1 MLSKVIAIAQQK
13 GGTGKTTLAVH
24 LALAFIK
31 YHNLKVAIIDTD
43 PQGSLG
49 KWFMIRTEKKISND
63 NLTFKTAS
71 LWGAQYESK
80 TLKNDNDIV
89 IIDTPPKIESDARPS
104 IEAADLVLIPMAAS
118 HVDFW
123 ATGAIVE
130 IAKKANKK
138 ILIQINRSNQRSKL
152 ITKTNDFIKSL
163 NFKTASLWGAQYESK
178 ILKKDHDVII
188 IDTPPKIESD
198 ARPSI
203 EAADLVLIP
212 VTPSHVD
219 FWATEA
225 IVEIAKKANKKILIQ
240 INRAN
245 QRSKLIS
252 KTNEYIKSINVSS
265 TNTIIGNRQIYAS
278 SMGEGKTAVEKQK
291 KSNAVEEMK
300 KLSDQILEEL
310 K

>member
-1 MLSKVIAIAQQK
+1 MLSKVITISQQK

-24 LALAFIK
+24 LAMAFIK

-49 KWFMIRTEKKISND
+49 KWFMIRSERKVSNE

-80 TLKNDNDIV
+80 TLKNDHDIV

-138 ILIQINRSNQRSKL
+138 ILAQINRSSQRSKL
-152 ITKTNDFIKSL
+152 IDKTKDFIKSL
-163 NFKTASLWGAQYESK
+163 
-178 ILKKDHDVII
+178 
-188 IDTPPKIESD
+188 
-198 ARPSI
+198 
-203 EAADLVLIP
+203 DL
-212 VTPSHVD
+212 
-219 FWATEA
+219 
-225 IVEIAKKANKKILIQ
+225 Q
-240 INRAN
+240 
-245 QRSKLIS
+245 
-252 KTNEYIKSINVSS
+252 S
-265 TNTIIGNRQIYAS
+265 TDSIIGNRQIYTS
-278 SMGEGKTAVEKQK
+278 SMGEGKTAVEKQRK
-291 KSNAVEEMK
+291 GNAVDEIK
-300 KLSDQILEEL
+300 KLSGQILNQL
-310 K
+310 N

>member
-1 MLSKVIAIAQQK
+1 MLSKVITISQQK
-13 GGTGKTTLAVH
+13 GGSGKTTLAVH

-31 YHNLKVAIIDTD
+31 YHNLKVAVIDTD

-49 KWFMIRTEKKISND
+49 KWFMIRTEKKVSND

-80 TLKNDNDIV
+80 TLKKDHDIV

-104 IEAADLVLIPMAAS
+104 IESADLVLIPVAAS

-138 ILIQINRSNQRSKL
+138 ILIQINRSSQRSKL
-152 ITKTNDFIKSL
+152 ITKTNEFIKSL
-163 NFKTASLWGAQYESK
+163 
-178 ILKKDHDVII
+178 
-188 IDTPPKIESD
+188 
-198 ARPSI
+198 
-203 EAADLVLIP
+203 DL
-212 VTPSHVD
+212 S
-219 FWATEA
+219 AT
-225 IVEIAKKANKKILIQ
+225 K
-240 INRAN
+240 
-245 QRSKLIS
+245 
-252 KTNEYIKSINVSS
+252 
-265 TNTIIGNRQIYAS
+265 TIIGNRQIFAA

-291 KSNAVEEMK
+291 KSSAVEEIK
-300 KLSDQILEEL
+300 QLSEQILSEI

>member
-1 MLSKVIAIAQQK
+1 MLSKVITISQQK
-13 GGTGKTTLAVH
+13 GGSGKTTLAVH

-49 KWFMIRTEKKISND
+49 KWFMIRTEKKVSNE

-80 TLKNDNDIV
+80 TLKKDHDIV

-104 IEAADLVLIPMAAS
+104 IESADLVLIPVAAS

-138 ILIQINRSNQRSKL
+138 ILIQINRSSQRSKL
-152 ITKTNDFIKSL
+152 IIKTNEFIKSL
-163 NFKTASLWGAQYESK
+163 
-178 ILKKDHDVII
+178 
-188 IDTPPKIESD
+188 
-198 ARPSI
+198 
-203 EAADLVLIP
+203 DL
-212 VTPSHVD
+212 S
-219 FWATEA
+219 AT
-225 IVEIAKKANKKILIQ
+225 K
-240 INRAN
+240 
-245 QRSKLIS
+245 
-252 KTNEYIKSINVSS
+252 
-265 TNTIIGNRQIYAS
+265 TIIGNRQIFAA

-291 KSNAVEEMK
+291 KSSAVEEIK
-300 KLSDQILEEL
+300 QLSEQILSEI

>member
-1 MLSKVIAIAQQK
+1 MLSKVITISQQK

-24 LALAFIK
+24 LAMAFIK

-49 KWFMIRTEKKISND
+49 KWFMIRTEKKVSNE

-80 TLKNDNDIV
+80 TLKNDHDIV

-138 ILIQINRSNQRSKL
+138 ILAQINRSSQRSKL
-152 ITKTNDFIKSL
+152 IDKTKDFIKSL
-163 NFKTASLWGAQYESK
+163 
-178 ILKKDHDVII
+178 
-188 IDTPPKIESD
+188 
-198 ARPSI
+198 
-203 EAADLVLIP
+203 DL
-212 VTPSHVD
+212 
-219 FWATEA
+219 
-225 IVEIAKKANKKILIQ
+225 Q
-240 INRAN
+240 
-245 QRSKLIS
+245 
-252 KTNEYIKSINVSS
+252 S
-265 TNTIIGNRQIYAS
+265 TDTIIGNRQIYTS

-291 KSNAVEEMK
+291 KGNAVDEIK
-300 KLSDQILEEL
+300 KLSDQILNQL
-310 K
+310 N

>member
-1 MLSKVIAIAQQK
+1 MLSKVITIAQQK

-49 KWFMIRTEKKISND
+49 KWFMIRSEKKISNE

-80 TLKNDNDIV
+80 SLK
-89 IIDTPPKIESDARPS
+89 
-104 IEAADLVLIPMAAS
+104 
-118 HVDFW
+118 
-123 ATGAIVE
+123 
-130 IAKKANKK
+130 
-138 ILIQINRSNQRSKL
+138 Q
-152 ITKTNDFIKSL
+152 
-163 NFKTASLWGAQYESK
+163 
-178 ILKKDHDVII
+178 DHDIII

-198 ARPSI
+198 ARPAI
-203 EAADLVLIP
+203 EAANLVLIP
-212 VTPSHVD
+212 VAPSPVD

-225 IVEIAKKANKKILIQ
+225 IIDIAKKAKRKILIQ

-245 QRSKLIS
+245 HRSKLIS
-252 KTNEYIKSINVSS
+252 KTLEYIENLKIKA
-265 TNTIIGNRQIYAS
+265 TNTLIGNRQIFVA
-278 SMGEGKTAVEKQK
+278 SMGEGKTAIEKQRTGK
-291 KSNAVEEMK
+291 AVEEVK
-300 KLSDQILEEL
+300 NISNQILLEI

>member
-1 MLSKVIAIAQQK
+1 MLSKVITISQQK

-49 KWFMIRTEKKISND
+49 KWFVIRSEKKVSND

-80 TLKNDNDIV
+80 TLKKDNDIV

-104 IEAADLVLIPMAAS
+104 IEASDLVIIPM
-118 HVDFW
+118 
-123 ATGAIVE
+123 
-130 IAKKANKK
+130 
-138 ILIQINRSNQRSKL
+138 
-152 ITKTNDFIKSL
+152 
-163 NFKTASLWGAQYESK
+163 
-178 ILKKDHDVII
+178 
-188 IDTPPKIESD
+188 
-198 ARPSI
+198 
-203 EAADLVLIP
+203 
-212 VTPSHVD
+212 TPSHVD

-225 IVEIAKKANKKILIQ
+225 IIEIAKKAKKKILIQ

-245 QRSKLIS
+245 RRSKLIS
-252 KTNEYIKSINVSS
+252 KTNEYINSINVSA
-265 TNTIIGNRQIYAS
+265 TKTIIGHRQIFAA

-291 KSNAVEEMK
+291 KSNAVEEIK
-300 KLSDQILEEL
+300 ELSEEILLEL

>member
-1 MLSKVIAIAQQK
+1 MLSKVITVAQQK

-31 YHNLKVAIIDTD
+31 YHNFKVAIIDTD

-49 KWFMIRTEKKISND
+49 KWFMIRSENNICNK

-80 TLKNDNDIV
+80 L
-89 IIDTPPKIESDARPS
+89 
-104 IEAADLVLIPMAAS
+104 
-118 HVDFW
+118 
-123 ATGAIVE
+123 
-130 IAKKANKK
+130 
-138 ILIQINRSNQRSKL
+138 
-152 ITKTNDFIKSL
+152 
-163 NFKTASLWGAQYESK
+163 
-178 ILKKDHDVII
+178 LKKDHDIII

-198 ARPSI
+198 ARPAI

-212 VTPSHVD
+212 VAPSHVD

-225 IVEIAKKANKKILIQ
+225 IIDIAKKAKRKILIQ

-245 QRSKLIS
+245 HRSKLIS
-252 KTNEYIKSINVSS
+252 QTLEYIGSLKVKA
-265 TNTIIGNRQIYAS
+265 TNSLIGHRQIFVS
-278 SMGEGKTAVEKQK
+278 SMGLGKTAVEKQRSGK
-291 KSNAVEEMK
+291 AIEEIKNISN
-300 KLSDQILEEL
+300 QILLEI

>member
-1 MLSKVIAIAQQK
+1 MLSKVITISQQK

-24 LALAFIK
+24 LAMAFIK

-43 PQGSLG
+43 PQGSMG
-49 KWFMIRTEKKISND
+49 KWFMIRTEKKVSNE

-80 TLKNDNDIV
+80 TLKNDHDIV

-138 ILIQINRSNQRSKL
+138 ILVQINRSNQRSKL
-152 ITKTNDFIKSL
+152 INKTKDFIKSL
-163 NFKTASLWGAQYESK
+163 
-178 ILKKDHDVII
+178 
-188 IDTPPKIESD
+188 
-198 ARPSI
+198 
-203 EAADLVLIP
+203 DL
-212 VTPSHVD
+212 
-219 FWATEA
+219 
-225 IVEIAKKANKKILIQ
+225 Q
-240 INRAN
+240 
-245 QRSKLIS
+245 
-252 KTNEYIKSINVSS
+252 S
-265 TNTIIGNRQIYAS
+265 TQTIIGNRQIYTS

-291 KSNAVEEMK
+291 KVM
-300 KLSDQILEEL
+300 L
-310 K
+310 

>member
-1 MLSKVIAIAQQK
+1 MLSKVITISQQK

-24 LALAFIK
+24 LAMAFIK

-49 KWFMIRTEKKISND
+49 KWFMIRTENKVSNE

-80 TLKNDNDIV
+80 TLKNDHDIV

-138 ILIQINRSNQRSKL
+138 ILAQINRSSQRSKL
-152 ITKTNDFIKSL
+152 IDKTKDFIKSL
-163 NFKTASLWGAQYESK
+163 
-178 ILKKDHDVII
+178 
-188 IDTPPKIESD
+188 
-198 ARPSI
+198 
-203 EAADLVLIP
+203 DLQ
-212 VTPSHVD
+212 S
-219 FWATEA
+219 TE
-225 IVEIAKKANKKILIQ
+225 
-240 INRAN
+240 
-245 QRSKLIS
+245 
-252 KTNEYIKSINVSS
+252 
-265 TNTIIGNRQIYAS
+265 TIIGNRQIYTS
-278 SMGEGKTAVEKQK
+278 SMGEGKTAVEKQRK
-291 KSNAVEEMK
+291 GNAVDEIK
-300 KLSDQILEEL
+300 KLSDQILNQL
-310 K
+310 N

>member
-1 MLSKVIAIAQQK
+1 MLSKVITISQQK
-13 GGTGKTTLAVH
+13 GGSGKTTLAVH

-49 KWFMIRTEKKISND
+49 KWFMIRTEKKVSND

-80 TLKNDNDIV
+80 SLKKDHDIV

-104 IEAADLVLIPMAAS
+104 IESADLVLIPIAAS

-138 ILIQINRSNQRSKL
+138 ILIQINRSSQRSKL
-152 ITKTNDFIKSL
+152 ITKTNEFIKSL
-163 NFKTASLWGAQYESK
+163 
-178 ILKKDHDVII
+178 
-188 IDTPPKIESD
+188 
-198 ARPSI
+198 
-203 EAADLVLIP
+203 DL
-212 VTPSHVD
+212 S
-219 FWATEA
+219 AT
-225 IVEIAKKANKKILIQ
+225 K
-240 INRAN
+240 
-245 QRSKLIS
+245 
-252 KTNEYIKSINVSS
+252 
-265 TNTIIGNRQIYAS
+265 TIIGNRQIFAS

-291 KSNAVEEMK
+291 KTSAVEEIK
-300 KLSDQILEEL
+300 QLSEQILSEV

>member
-1 MLSKVIAIAQQK
+1 MLSKVITIAQQK

-31 YHNLKVAIIDTD
+31 YHNLKIAIIDTD

-49 KWFMIRTEKKISND
+49 KWFMIRTEKNISNA

-80 TLKNDNDIV
+80 
-89 IIDTPPKIESDARPS
+89 S
-104 IEAADLVLIPMAAS
+104 
-118 HVDFW
+118 
-123 ATGAIVE
+123 
-130 IAKKANKK
+130 
-138 ILIQINRSNQRSKL
+138 
-152 ITKTNDFIKSL
+152 
-163 NFKTASLWGAQYESK
+163 
-178 ILKKDHDVII
+178 LKKDHDIII

-198 ARPSI
+198 ARPAI

-212 VTPSHVD
+212 VAPSHVD

-225 IVEIAKKANKKILIQ
+225 IIDIAKKAKRKILIQ

-245 QRSKLIS
+245 HRSKLIS
-252 KTNEYIKSINVSS
+252 QTLEYINSLKVKA
-265 TNTIIGNRQIYAS
+265 TDTLIGHRQIFVS
-278 SMGEGKTAVEKQK
+278 SMGIGKTAVEKQRSGK
-291 KSNAVEEMK
+291 AIEEIKDISN
-300 KLSDQILEEL
+300 QILLEI

>member
-1 MLSKVIAIAQQK
+1 MLSKVITISQQK

-49 KWFMIRTEKKISND
+49 KWFMIREEKKISND

-80 TLKNDNDIV
+80 SLKKDNDIV

-104 IEAADLVLIPMAAS
+104 IESADLVLIPMAAS

-138 ILIQINRSNQRSKL
+138 ILIQINR
-152 ITKTNDFIKSL
+152 
-163 NFKTASLWGAQYESK
+163 
-178 ILKKDHDVII
+178 
-188 IDTPPKIESD
+188 
-198 ARPSI
+198 
-203 EAADLVLIP
+203 
-212 VTPSHVD
+212 
-219 FWATEA
+219 
-225 IVEIAKKANKKILIQ
+225 
-240 INRAN
+240 AN

-252 KTNEYIKSINVSS
+252 KTNDFIKSLNLSA
-265 TNTIIGNRQIYAS
+265 TKTIIGNRQIFAS

-291 KSNAVEEMK
+291 KSNAVEEIK
-300 KLSDQILEEL
+300 NLSEQILLEI

>member
-1 MLSKVIAIAQQK
+1 MLSKVIAITQQK

-49 KWFMIRTEKKISND
+49 KWFMIRTEKKVSND

-80 TLKNDNDIV
+80 KKKNDHDIV

-104 IEAADLVLIPMAAS
+104 IEAADLVLIPMSAS

-123 ATGAIVE
+123 ATGAIVD

-152 ITKTNDFIKSL
+152 ISKTNDFIKSL
-163 NFKTASLWGAQYESK
+163 NLS
-178 ILKKDHDVII
+178 
-188 IDTPPKIESD
+188 
-198 ARPSI
+198 
-203 EAADLVLIP
+203 
-212 VTPSHVD
+212 
-219 FWATEA
+219 AT
-225 IVEIAKKANKKILIQ
+225 K
-240 INRAN
+240 
-245 QRSKLIS
+245 
-252 KTNEYIKSINVSS
+252 
-265 TNTIIGNRQIYAS
+265 TIIGNRQIYAA

-291 KSNAVEEMK
+291 KGIAVEEIK
-300 KLSDQILEEL
+300 HLSEQIL
-310 K
+310 

>member
-1 MLSKVIAIAQQK
+1 MLSKVITISQQK

-49 KWFMIRTEKKISND
+49 KWFVIRSEKKVSND

-80 TLKNDNDIV
+80 TLKKDNDIV

-104 IEAADLVLIPMAAS
+104 IEASDLVIIPM
-118 HVDFW
+118 
-123 ATGAIVE
+123 
-130 IAKKANKK
+130 
-138 ILIQINRSNQRSKL
+138 
-152 ITKTNDFIKSL
+152 
-163 NFKTASLWGAQYESK
+163 
-178 ILKKDHDVII
+178 
-188 IDTPPKIESD
+188 
-198 ARPSI
+198 
-203 EAADLVLIP
+203 
-212 VTPSHVD
+212 TPSHVD

-225 IVEIAKKANKKILIQ
+225 IIDIAKKAKKKILIQ

-245 QRSKLIS
+245 RRSKLIS
-252 KTNEYIKSINVSS
+252 KTNEYINSINVSA
-265 TNTIIGNRQIYAS
+265 TKTIIGHRQIYAS

-291 KSNAVEEMK
+291 KGNAVEEIK
-300 KLSDQILEEL
+300 ELSGQILLEL

>member
-1 MLSKVIAIAQQK
+1 MLSKVITISQQK

-31 YHNLKVAIIDTD
+31 FHSLKVAIIDTD

-49 KWFMIRTEKKISND
+49 KWFMIRADKKNSDD

-80 TLKNDNDIV
+80 TLKKDHDIV
-89 IIDTPPKIESDARPS
+89 IIDTPPKIESDARPA
-104 IEAADLVLIPMAAS
+104 IEAADLVLIPMSAS

-123 ATGAIVE
+123 ATGAIVD

-163 NFKTASLWGAQYESK
+163 
-178 ILKKDHDVII
+178 
-188 IDTPPKIESD
+188 
-198 ARPSI
+198 
-203 EAADLVLIP
+203 DLL
-212 VTPSHVD
+212 
-219 FWATEA
+219 
-225 IVEIAKKANKKILIQ
+225 
-240 INRAN
+240 
-245 QRSKLIS
+245 
-252 KTNEYIKSINVSS
+252 S

-291 KSNAVEEMK
+291 KGNAVEEIK
-300 KLSDQILEEL
+300 NLSEQILSEV
-310 K
+310 KQ

>member
-1 MLSKVIAIAQQK
+1 MLSKVITICQQK

-31 YHNLKVAIIDTD
+31 YHNFKVAIIDTD

-49 KWFMIRTEKKISND
+49 KWYIIRSEKKILN
-63 NLTFKTAS
+63 
-71 LWGAQYESK
+71 E
-80 TLKNDNDIV
+80 
-89 IIDTPPKIESDARPS
+89 
-104 IEAADLVLIPMAAS
+104 
-118 HVDFW
+118 
-123 ATGAIVE
+123 
-130 IAKKANKK
+130 
-138 ILIQINRSNQRSKL
+138 
-152 ITKTNDFIKSL
+152 SL

-212 VTPSHVD
+212 MTPSHVD

-278 SMGEGKTAVEKQK
+278 SMGDGKTAVEKQK

-300 KLSDQILEEL
+300 KLSGQILEEL

>member
-1 MLSKVIAIAQQK
+1 MLSKVITIAQQK

-24 LALAFIK
+24 LALGFIK
-31 YHNLKVAIIDTD
+31 YHKLKVAIIDTD

-49 KWFMIRTEKKISND
+49 KWFMIRTEKENSND

-80 TLKNDNDIV
+80 TLKNDHDIV

-104 IEAADLVLIPMAAS
+104 IEAADLVLIPMSAS

-163 NFKTASLWGAQYESK
+163 
-178 ILKKDHDVII
+178 
-188 IDTPPKIESD
+188 
-198 ARPSI
+198 
-203 EAADLVLIP
+203 DL
-212 VTPSHVD
+212 
-219 FWATEA
+219 
-225 IVEIAKKANKKILIQ
+225 
-240 INRAN
+240 
-245 QRSKLIS
+245 
-252 KTNEYIKSINVSS
+252 SS
-265 TNTIIGNRQIYAS
+265 TQTIIGNRQIYAS
-278 SMGEGKTAVEKQK
+278 SMGEGKTAIEKQK
-291 KSNAVEEMK
+291 KGIAVEEMK
-300 KLSDQILEEL
+300 KLSEQILQEL
-310 K
+310 Q

>member
-1 MLSKVIAIAQQK
+1 MLSKVITISQQK

-49 KWFMIRTEKKISND
+49 KWFMIRTEKKNSDD

-80 TLKNDNDIV
+80 TLKKDHDIV
-89 IIDTPPKIESDARPS
+89 IIDTPPKIESDARPA
-104 IEAADLVLIPMAAS
+104 IEAADLVLIPMSAS

-123 ATGAIVE
+123 ATGAIVD

-152 ITKTNDFIKSL
+152 MTKTNDFIKSL
-163 NFKTASLWGAQYESK
+163 
-178 ILKKDHDVII
+178 
-188 IDTPPKIESD
+188 
-198 ARPSI
+198 
-203 EAADLVLIP
+203 DL
-212 VTPSHVD
+212 
-219 FWATEA
+219 
-225 IVEIAKKANKKILIQ
+225 
-240 INRAN
+240 
-245 QRSKLIS
+245 
-252 KTNEYIKSINVSS
+252 SS
-265 TNTIIGNRQIYAS
+265 TKTIIGNRQIYAS

-291 KSNAVEEMK
+291 KGNAVEEIK
-300 KLSDQILEEL
+300 SLSEQILEEV